1 MNITGRWLFDHEQ
14 ECKAEIRQ
22 CWAEMKHAFDNG
34 SAFARTVENVELLT
48 TIKEEQEAAQQDDW
62 RQGMIE
68 EYLKDKKRTCL
79 IQVWQEALFPDR
91 APHFPELKRRDAN
104 TLTAIICNKMGWVRG
119 NAENFEGYGKQK
131 SYHKEPPK
139 IDFDPF

>member
-1 MNITGRWLFDHEQ
+1 MSLAQEMLNEGIITAKEYS
-14 ECKAEIRQ
+14 EIDRII
-22 CWAEMKHAFDNG
+22 AN
-34 SAFARTVENVELLT
+34 
-48 TIKEEQEAAQQDDW
+48 QDDW

-104 TLTAIICNKMGWVRG
+104 TLTAIICSKMGWVRG

-139 IDFDPF
+139 IDFEPF

>member
-1 MNITGRWLFDHEQ
+1 MDLFILLNAHLHFTMRQFNTLRGLPEKIVDG
-14 ECKAEIRQ
+14 KARQ
-22 CWAEMKHAFDNG
+22 WTDA
-34 SAFARTVENVELLT
+34 
-48 TIKEEQEAAQQDDW
+48 EAAQQDDW

-68 EYLKDKKRTCL
+68 EYLKDKNRTCL

-119 NAENFEGYGKQK
+119 NAENFDGYGKQK

-139 IDFDPF
+139 IDFEPL